1 MQDLSLFDL
10 KEIYKAR
17 KRIRPYVSFTP
28 LQVSEGVSESLGSG
42 VRLKLENQQV
52 TGAFK
57 LRGAANKILQLS
69 EEQKGRGVITV
80 SSGNHGRAVAYISR
94 ELGLKAVIVISEA
107 VPENKREAIRRLG
120 AELLVGGPG
129 QDEAMDFAGRLQKER
144 GLSMVHPFDD
154 LQVIAG
160 QGTIALELLEEY
172 PELDTVLVPL
182 SGGGLCGGIA
192 FTLKT
197 VSPRI
202 RVVGVSQELGPAM
215 IESIK
220 AGRVTGVVEEP
231 TLADALA
238 GGLNPD
244 NRFTLALNSRYVD
257 ETITVSEEEI
267 AEGVRFLA
275 EQEHQVVEGSGAVGV
290 SALLAGKLQN
300 PGRHTAVVISGGN
313 INPLVLRRILNKG
326 VEL

>member
-17 KRIRPYVSFTP
+17 KRIKPFVSLTS
-28 LQVSEGVSESLGSG
+28 LQVSEVLSESLGSD

-69 EEQKGRGVITV
+69 EEQKSRGVITV

-120 AELLVGGPG
+120 AELLVGGPV
-129 QDEAMDFAGRLQKER
+129 QDEAMDFADRLQKER
-144 GLSMVHPFDD
+144 GLTMVHPFDD

-192 FTLKT
+192 F
-197 VSPRI
+197 
-202 RVVGVSQELGPAM
+202 
-215 IESIK
+215 
-220 AGRVTGVVEEP
+220 
-231 TLADALA
+231 AL
-238 GGLNPD
+238 
-244 NRFTLALNSRYVD
+244 
-257 ETITVSEEEI
+257 
-267 AEGVRFLA
+267 
-275 EQEHQVVEGSGAVGV
+275 
-290 SALLAGKLQN
+290 
-300 PGRHTAVVISGGN
+300 
-313 INPLVLRRILNKG
+313 
-326 VEL
+326 